1 MVQLPDGKRENKK
14 LYTVLIFYGDTFEYV
29 YFLLKGSFW
38 HEHRK
43 FIPLCFKK
51 CVRYL
56 FHQQGRKPRLEC
68 IKTQINL
75 KHNILKKQ
83 KKKKKIGND
92 CRNTIS
98 IFCWCLHKDLCNF
111 ILAKKTKIFFKQK
124 FQRYF
129 LLTGISLYF
138 SVSLKLAYV
147 IICHKANST
156 WFHSE

>member
-1 MVQLPDGKRENKK
+1 MEMPDGKSENKK
-14 LYTVLIFYGDTFEYV
+14 LYTVLIFYGDIFEYL

-43 FIPLCFKK
+43 FISLCFKK

-56 FHQQGRKPRLEC
+56 VHQQGRKPWLEC

-83 KKKKKIGND
+83 KKKKKLGMIAGTPSQFFAD
-92 CRNTIS
+92 AYIK
-98 IFCWCLHKDLCNF
+98 IYA
-111 ILAKKTKIFFKQK
+111 ILFWPRRQKIFKQK
-124 FQRYF
+124 FQGYF
-129 LLTGISLYF
+129 LLTGIILSF